1 MVYDYFEYYK
11 VMFIAPIVFFC
22 FAALVTLVNLL
33 KQKNVKGKAF
43 SILTLMILLFVCL
56 FPFVHGIHLFLEKEE
71 DSLELAGVI
80 TDIQDTHGLNKY
92 RHNDHTAFASYVYI
106 DGEKFYIMCIED
118 YQIGDE
124 VVIEYLPKSKVVL
137 SIKDS

>member
-1 MVYDYFEYYK
+1 
-11 VMFIAPIVFFC
+11 MFIAPIVFFC

-56 FPFVHGIHLFLEKEE
+56 FPFVRGIHLFLEKEE

>member
-1 MVYDYFEYYK
+1 MIFFFYCVLP
-11 VMFIAPIVFFC
+11 FI
-22 FAALVTLVNLL
+22 
-33 KQKNVKGKAF
+33 
-43 SILTLMILLFVCL
+43 
-56 FPFVHGIHLFLEKEE
+56 HGVHLFSEKEE

-80 TDIQDTHGLNKY
+80 TDIQDTYGLNKY
-92 RHNDHTAFASYVYI
+92 RHNDHVAFASYVYI

-124 VVIEYLPKSKVVL
+124 VVIEYLPKSKIVL

>member
-1 MVYDYFEYYK
+1 MAYDYFEYYK
-11 VMFIAPIVFFC
+11 VMCIAPIVFFC
-22 FAALVTLVNLL
+22 FSALVTLDNLL
-33 KQKNVKGKAF
+33 KQKNVKKNSF

-56 FPFVHGIHLFLEKEE
+56 FPFVHGIHLFSEKEE

-80 TDIQDTHGLNKY
+80 TDIQDTHGLNKF
-92 RHNDHTAFASYVYI
+92 RHNDHVAFASYVYI
-106 DGEKFYIMCIED
+106 DCKKFYIMCIED

-124 VVIEYLPKSKVVL
+124 VVIEYLPKSKIVL

>member
-56 FPFVHGIHLFLEKEE
+56 FPFVRGIHLFLEKEE